1 MAAEKF
7 DVVVVGA
14 GIGGLIVACQLA
26 QAGKRVV
33 VLEQLGFAGGR
44 FTAIRQN
51 GTELATGAFHT
62 FPHGNRGPMADALR
76 RCGAEVTVPT
86 PKHFGSFHVRGEEVV
101 ARTFWQAFGVFASCT
116 ERAHLVWTVLKS
128 KFVKQSD
135 LSFGDWLVQQ
145 GLSPTGVALFDRFA
159 QFALSASVFDVPYAE
174 GRKVIRRV
182 VDHGLPGIPMGGAR
196 EVSRQL
202 VLACVRHGVEIRR
215 WSVVESLRFGD
226 GDGAGKATGT
236 GIGPSIDMGS
246 GTSTGTGGGAA
257 GQVAGVRVLN
267 RRTNERY
274 EVDASI
280 VVSNAGGRAT
290 RRLVDC
296 AQRFGSGE
304 PKPAPRLQPQPESP
318 PKAPPQPPLQSS
330 MQPHSQLSIATP
342 PATGLK
348 ITVLSPQ
355 SLIAHDSILFCLD
368 TQRVAGIIQAT
379 NVDPGLAPPGQHL
392 LISHQTLPA
401 GADWRAEYALGLQ
414 DWRHV
419 FGDRFDA
426 CTVLGC
432 ANFNQDWPV
441 NWAVQGLDERTQA
454 LAHNGI
460 WMVGDGFKPAGYMM
474 VEGVA
479 KNALDV
485 VAAILGRPA
494 G

>member
-1 MAAEKF
+1 MATEKF
-7 DVVVVGA
+7 DVAVVGA

-26 QAGKRVV
+26 QAGRRVV
-33 VLEQLGFAGGR
+33 LLEQLGFTGGR
-44 FTAIRQN
+44 FTAIRQQ

-101 ARTFWQAFGVFASCT
+101 ARTFWQAFGVFASRA
-116 ERAHLVWTVLKS
+116 ERVRLVWTVLKA

-135 LSFGDWLVQQ
+135 LSFGHWLMQQ

-182 VDHGLPGIPMGGAR
+182 VDHGLPSIPMGGAR

-202 VLACVRHGVEIRR
+202 ALACARHGVDIRR
-215 WSVVESLRFGD
+215 WSAVESFRFGD
-226 GDGAGKATGT
+226 GDGDGE
-236 GIGPSIDMGS
+236 
-246 GTSTGTGGGAA
+246 STA
-257 GQVAGVRVLN
+257 GQVAGVQVLN
-267 RRTNERY
+267 RRTNDRY
-274 EVDASI
+274 AVDASI
-280 VVSNAGGRAT
+280 VVSNAGARAT
-290 RRLVDC
+290 RHLVDG
-296 AQRFGSGE
+296 AQRHNICR
-304 PKPAPRLQPQPESP
+304 PKPDAKTQQQQQQQPESRP
-318 PKAPPQPPLQSS
+318 TQAPP
-330 MQPHSQLSIATP
+330 
-342 PATGLK
+342 PAVGLK

-379 NVDPGLAPPGQHL
+379 QVDPSLAPPGQHL

-414 DWRHV
+414 DWRYV
-419 FGDRFDA
+419 FGDKFDA
-426 CTVLGC
+426 CSVLGC

-441 NWAVQGLDERTQA
+441 NWAVQGLDERTQPM
-454 LAHNGI
+454 AHNGI

-479 KNALDV
+479 KNAEEV
-485 VAAILGRPA
+485 VSAILGSSASGFTP
-494 G
+494 

>member
-1 MAAEKF
+1 MATEKF
-7 DVVVVGA
+7 DVAVVGA

-26 QAGKRVV
+26 QAGRRVV
-33 VLEQLGFAGGR
+33 LLEQLGFTGGR
-44 FTAIRQN
+44 FTAIRQQ

-76 RCGAEVTVPT
+76 RCGAEVTVPA
-86 PKHFGSFHVRGEEVV
+86 PRHFGSFHVRGEEVV
-101 ARTFWQAFGVFASCT
+101 ARTFWQAFGVFASRA
-116 ERAHLVWTVLKS
+116 ERVRLVWTVLKA

-135 LSFGDWLVQQ
+135 LSFGHWLMQQ

-182 VDHGLPGIPMGGAR
+182 VDHGLPSIPMGGAR

-202 VLACVRHGVEIRR
+202 ALACARHGVDIRR
-215 WSVVESLRFGD
+215 WSAVESFRFGD
-226 GDGAGKATGT
+226 GDGAGTSK
-236 GIGPSIDMGS
+236 GI
-246 GTSTGTGGGAA
+246 STGAA
-257 GQVAGVRVLN
+257 DHVAGVQVLN

-274 EVDASI
+274 AIDAPI

-290 RRLVDC
+290 RRLKDG
-296 AQRFGSGE
+296 AQGQGMSGAMPQYLPVSLPVPE
-304 PKPAPRLQPQPESP
+304 QQQSAPTTPA
-318 PKAPPQPPLQSS
+318 AV
-330 MQPHSQLSIATP
+330 
-342 PATGLK
+342 GLK

-355 SLIAHDSILFCLD
+355 SLIDHDSILFCLD

-379 NVDPGLAPPGQHL
+379 QVDPSLAPPGQHL

-414 DWRHV
+414 DWRYV
-419 FGDRFDA
+419 FGDKFDA
-426 CTVLGC
+426 CSVLGC

-441 NWAVQGLDERTQA
+441 NWAVQGLDERTQPM
-454 LAHNGI
+454 AHNGI

-479 KNALDV
+479 KNAEEV
-485 VAAILGRPA
+485 VSAILGSSASGFTP
-494 G
+494 

>member
-1 MAAEKF
+1 MVTEKF

-33 VLEQLGFAGGR
+33 VLEQLGFTGGR
-44 FTAIRQN
+44 FTAIRQQ

-101 ARTFWQAFGVFASCT
+101 AQTFWQAFGVFASRP
-116 ERAHLVWTVLKS
+116 ERARLVWTVLKA
-128 KFVKQSD
+128 KFIKQSD
-135 LSFGDWLVQQ
+135 LSFGHWLVQQ
-145 GLSPTGVALFDRFA
+145 GVSPTGVVLFDRFA

-182 VDHGLPGIPMGGAR
+182 IDHGLPGIPMGGAR
-196 EVSRQL
+196 EVTRQL
-202 VLACVRHGVEIRR
+202 ALACVRHGVEIRR
-215 WSVVESLRFGD
+215 WSAVESIRIGAGDGNDDGD
-226 GDGAGKATGT
+226 GDGDGNGDGT
-236 GIGPSIDMGS
+236 GA
-246 GTSTGTGGGAA
+246 STGRA
-257 GQVAGVRVLN
+257 GQVTGVHVLN

-274 EVDASI
+274 ALDASI
-280 VVSNAGGRAT
+280 VVSNAGARAT
-290 RRLVDC
+290 RALMDDG
-296 AQRFGSGE
+296 QRQRQRIGE
-304 PKPAPRLQPQPESP
+304 PHPHPHP
-318 PKAPPQPPLQSS
+318 PPT
-330 MQPHSQLSIATP
+330 TP
-342 PATGLK
+342 PAVGLK

-379 NVDPGLAPPGQHL
+379 QVDPSLAPPGQHL
-392 LISHQTLPA
+392 LISHQITPA

-414 DWRHV
+414 DWCHV

-441 NWAVQGLDERTQA
+441 NWAVQGLDERVQA
-454 LAHNGI
+454 LAQNGI

-479 KNALDV
+479 KNAQELV
-485 VAAILGRPA
+485 SAILGNPA
-494 G
+494 S

>member
-1 MAAEKF
+1 MCARSTPSWRSGRGSPKRGLLNCAMAAEKF

-44 FTAIRQN
+44 FTAIRQK

-76 RCGAEVTVPT
+76 RCGAEVIVPT
-86 PKHFGSFHVRGEEVV
+86 PIHFGSFHVRGEEVV
-101 ARTFWQAFGVFASCT
+101 ARTFWQAFGVFASRT
-116 ERAHLVWTVLKS
+116 ECVRLVWTVLKA
-128 KFVKQSD
+128 KFIKQSE
-135 LSFGDWLVQQ
+135 LSFGHWLVQQ
-145 GLSPTGVALFDRFA
+145 GLSETGVALFDRFA

-202 VLACVRHGVEIRR
+202 VLACVRQGVAIRR
-215 WSVVESLRFGD
+215 WSAVESLRFGD
-226 GDGAGKATGT
+226 GDDISDGN
-236 GIGPSIDMGS
+236 SDVV
-246 GTSTGTGGGAA
+246 GTSGGAA

-267 RRTNERY
+267 RRTGERY
-274 EVDASI
+274 AIDAPI
-280 VVSNAGGRAT
+280 VVSNAGT
-290 RRLVDC
+290 RVTRCLVDC
-296 AQRFGSGE
+296 PQRLGQTGGDAMPE
-304 PKPAPRLQPQPESP
+304 PEPEPGPEQQRQSAPNTPA
-318 PKAPPQPPLQSS
+318 AV
-330 MQPHSQLSIATP
+330 
-342 PATGLK
+342 GLK

-355 SLIAHDSILFCLD
+355 SLIDHDSILFCLD

-379 NVDPGLAPPGQHL
+379 NVDPSLAPPGQHL
-392 LISHQTLPA
+392 LISHQTVPP

-419 FGDRFDA
+419 FGDRFDG

-432 ANFNQDWPV
+432 ANFNRDWPV

-454 LAHNGI
+454 LAQKGI

-479 KNALDV
+479 KNAQEV
-485 VAAILGRPA
+485 VAAILGSPA

>member
-1 MAAEKF
+1 MCAPSTPSWRSARVIPEQGLLKQLMALEKF

-14 GIGGLIVACQLA
+14 GIGGLIAACQLA

-44 FTAIRQN
+44 FTAIRQQ

-76 RCGAEVTVPT
+76 RCGAAVTVPT

-101 ARTFWQAFGVFASCT
+101 ARTFWQAFGVFASRT
-116 ERAHLVWTVLKS
+116 ERARLVWTVLKA
-128 KFVKQSD
+128 KFTKQSD
-135 LSFGDWLVQQ
+135 LSFGHWLVLQ
-145 GLSPTGVALFDRFA
+145 GLSPTGVALFHRFA

-215 WSVVESLRFGD
+215 WSAVESFYFSGPDRNGDD
-226 GDGAGKATGT
+226 GDDVVKGTGT
-236 GIGPSIDMGS
+236 R
-246 GTSTGTGGGAA
+246 TGKA
-257 GQVAGVRVLN
+257 GQVAGVQVVD
-267 RRTNERY
+267 RRTGGRY
-274 EVDASI
+274 AVDAAI
-280 VVSNAGGRAT
+280 VVSNAGARAT
-290 RRLVDC
+290 RQLIEPSQKINANQPKTA
-296 AQRFGSGE
+296 AQEKPE
-304 PKPAPRLQPQPESP
+304 PPA
-318 PKAPPQPPLQSS
+318 
-330 MQPHSQLSIATP
+330 
-342 PATGLK
+342 ATGLK
-348 ITVLSPQ
+348 ITVLSPH

-379 NVDPGLAPPGQHL
+379 NVDPSLAPPGQHL
-392 LISHQTLPA
+392 LISHQTLPTR
-401 GADWRAEYALGLQ
+401 ADWRAEYALGLQ
-414 DWRHV
+414 DWRHL

-454 LAHNGI
+454 FATSGL